1 MMLNASRKTSGDSA
15 VLALGGNAI
24 LPAQHAGT
32 IEEQYALT
40 RATMAVVADRMG
52 AGDRLALTH
61 GNGPVVGNILLRNEA
76 AKALIPPMPLHICNA
91 DSQGG
96 IGYMMQQVLGNEL
109 RRRGLPGEVVTVVTQ
124 VEVDAADPAFR
135 DPTKPI
141 GPFYHDLGQVR
152 ELRERKGW
160 VLKEDAGR
168 GYRRVVPSPRPK
180 ALVEA
185 AVIRELFERGA
196 VVIAVGGGGIPVVQG
211 LDGSLQGVEAVV
223 DKDLSAALL
232 ARALGVRRLVIVT
245 GVDHVSRHYGRPDE
259 EDLPRLNAREVHILI
274 EEGEFPP
281 GSMLP
286 KMEAALEFLEAGG
299 ERVVIASTQN
309 LRAALEGKSGTQI
322 TA

>member
-1 MMLNASRKTSGDSA
+1 